1 MSFLNWVSANTWW
14 LVSLSVLAFVGTLVL
29 IPVVVVRM
37 PSDYFMRKGPPPDS
51 WRGRHP
57 VVRTM
62 LHVAKNGL
70 GASLVG
76 VGIVLSVPLVPGQ
89 GFATILIGLSLLD
102 FPGKRG
108 LELKLARQKPVLR
121 AINWVRSR
129 AARPPLVLP
138 ERHS

>member
-1 MSFLNWVSANTWW
+1 
-14 LVSLSVLAFVGTLVL
+14 VLAFVGTLVL

-37 PSDYFMRKGPPPDS
+37 PPDYFIHPGPPSDS

-57 VVRTM
+57 AVRTA
-62 LHVAKNGL
+62 LRVAKNVL
-70 GASLVG
+70 GSLLVV
-76 VGIVLSVPLVPGQ
+76 VGIVLSIPLVPGQ

-102 FPGKRG
+102 FPGKRR

-129 AARPPLVLP
+129 ADRPPLVLP
-138 ERHS
+138 ERRR